1 MKWELGAFFFLFM
14 SKAVTI
20 NYFSIYNFL
29 VFDLLFVLH
38 NNNTILGLKD
48 FTIFK
53 RIFSSKKF
61 NLIFFLLSDGKSN
74 YENKITNATITLSHH
89 Y

>member
-1 MKWELGAFFFLFM
+1 MKWELGAFFLLFM

-20 NYFSIYNFL
+20 NYFYFSIYNFL

-38 NNNTILGLKD
+38 NSNTLLGLKD

-61 NLIFFLLSDGKSN
+61 NLIFFCFLTEKVIMKTKLQMQQSP
-74 YENKITNATITLSHH
+74 
-89 Y
+89 

>member
-1 MKWELGAFFFLFM
+1 MKWELGAFFLLFM

-20 NYFSIYNFL
+20 NYFYFSIYNFL

-38 NNNTILGLKD
+38 NSNTLFGLKD

-61 NLIFFLLSDGKSN
+61 NLIFFCFLTEKVISMKTKLQMQQSP
-74 YENKITNATITLSHH
+74 
-89 Y
+89 